1 MTDKENL
8 LQQNS
13 KRIKNEN
20 NLNFKSLLTGYAILL
35 LILALSL
42 PKVYFSNEIY
52 YTSKDIAEL
61 KSKLNVLKE
70 EHKLLKKDLEF
81 IRYKNQIIDNMS
93 D

>member
-1 MTDKENL
+1 MRDKENL
-8 LQQNS
+8 LQ
-13 KRIKNEN
+13 KNIQRTKKEN
-20 NLNFKSLLTGYAILL
+20 NLNFKTLIIAYAALLI
-35 LILALSL
+35 ILALAL

-52 YTSKDIAEL
+52 YTSKSIAEL

-70 EHKLLKKDLEF
+70 ENKLLKRDLEY

>member
-8 LQQNS
+8 LQQNT
-13 KRIKNEN
+13 KRVKKEN
-20 NLNFKSLLTGYAILL
+20 NLSFKGL
-35 LILALSL
+35 LIGYVILFIILAIAL

-70 EHKLLKKDLEF
+70 EHKLLKQDLEF

>member
-1 MTDKENL
+1 MRDKENL
-8 LQQNS
+8 LQ
-13 KRIKNEN
+13 KNIQRTKKEN
-20 NLNFKSLLTGYAILL
+20 NLNFKTIIIAYAALLI
-35 LILALSL
+35 ILALAL

-52 YTSKDIAEL
+52 YTSKSIAEL

-70 EHKLLKKDLEF
+70 ENKLLKRDLEY

>member
-8 LQQNS
+8 LQKNS
-13 KRIKNEN
+13 QRVKKER
-20 NLNFKSLLTGYAILL
+20 NLSFKQLIIGYAILFFI
-35 LILALSL
+35 LIIAL

-61 KSKLNVLKE
+61 KSKLNVLRE
-70 EHKLLKKDLEF
+70 EHILLRQDLEF

>member
-8 LQQNS
+8 LQSNT
-13 KRIKNEN
+13 RRVKNEE
-20 NLNFKSLLTGYAILL
+20 NLSFKKLIIGYIILFII
-35 LILALSL
+35 LIITL

-70 EHKLLKKDLEF
+70 EHKLLKRDLEF